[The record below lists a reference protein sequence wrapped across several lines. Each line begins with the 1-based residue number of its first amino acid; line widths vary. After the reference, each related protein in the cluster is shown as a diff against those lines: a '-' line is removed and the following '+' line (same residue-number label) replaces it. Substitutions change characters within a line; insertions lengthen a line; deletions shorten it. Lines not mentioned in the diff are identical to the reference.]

1 MYAAPGA
8 PVGGRTMA
16 PDAVLSASAYLGPD
30 PHRALG
36 CEHERARCLLAER
49 VYGVSWEGTPLHRPH
64 SGSR

>member
-1 MYAAPGA
+1 MS
-8 PVGGRTMA
+8 
-16 PDAVLSASAYLGPD
+16 PDAVLPASAYLGPD

-49 VYGVSWEGTPLHRPH
+49 VYGASGEGTATRSPR